1 MTGGKGL
8 RLKPLTFDI
17 PKPLIPVKGK
27 PILLHIVENAKK
39 YGITDFIFCNGY
51 LHEKLEQ
58 YFGNGEKLGV
68 NITHSNEPEPLG
80 TSGALAFAKQYINPD
95 EPFLVF
101 QGDVMN
107 HLNITK
113 FVEFHE
119 SKKASGSLGTLVI
132 HPSSHPQDSD
142 IVEIDEDCKV
152 TRIFRPEKGAKEGI
166 DFTNLCNAGA
176 FILEPKILDYITEGE
191 FAILEKITFNKVLN
205 SDHNT
210 LFGYNTEDYLKDMGT
225 PERLEQVEDYLKE
238 LE

>member
-17 PKPLIPVKGK
+17 PKPLIPVNGK
-27 PILLHIVENAKK
+27 PILLHIVENTKK

-58 YFGNGEKLGV
+58 YFGNGEKFGV
-68 NITHSNEPEPLG
+68 NIIHSNEPKPLG

-107 HLNITK
+107 HLQIDK
-113 FVEFHE
+113 FVDFH
-119 SKKASGSLGTLVI
+119 KQHNGIGTLVI
-132 HPSSHPQDSD
+132 HPSSHPKDSD
-142 IVEIDEDCKV
+142 IVEIDEDCTV
-152 TRIFRPEKGAKEGI
+152 TRIFRPEKGAKEGV

-176 FILEPKILDYITEGE
+176 FILEPKILDYIDEGE
-191 FAILEKITFNKVLN
+191 FAILEKVTFNRVLELKE
-205 SDHNT
+205 DA
-210 LFGYNTEDYLKDMGT
+210 LFGYDTKDNLKDMGT